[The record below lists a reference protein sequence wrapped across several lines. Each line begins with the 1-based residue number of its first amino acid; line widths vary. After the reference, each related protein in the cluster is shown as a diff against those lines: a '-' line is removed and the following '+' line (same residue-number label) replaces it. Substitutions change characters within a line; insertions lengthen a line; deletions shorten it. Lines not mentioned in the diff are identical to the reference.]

1 MIYKYLSNL
10 YYYDNKL
17 VKNIKQKQ
25 KHETFKSINITLIEK
40 KNYVLMNNKTFPTV
54 KYGILFDR
62 KPDNLKKIKT
72 FCETLGFTL

>member
-17 VKNIKQKQ
+17 VKNIKQN
-25 KHETFKSINITLIEK
+25 HETETHNSFNIKPSKK
-40 KNYVLMNNKTFPTV
+40 KNYIVMNNKTFPTV
-54 KYGILFDR
+54 KYEILFDR
-62 KPDNLKKIKT
+62 KPKNLKKIKT